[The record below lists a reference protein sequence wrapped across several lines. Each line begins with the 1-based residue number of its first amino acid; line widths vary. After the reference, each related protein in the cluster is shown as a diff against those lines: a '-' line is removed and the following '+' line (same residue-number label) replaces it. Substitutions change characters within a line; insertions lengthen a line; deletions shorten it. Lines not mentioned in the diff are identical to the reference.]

1 MLRHWLTT
9 SSGSS
14 GRVERSL
21 SVGMY
26 EGKNVIVTGSSRGIG
41 AMLTRHFL
49 DEGATVVGIARGPAN
64 CEHQRYLHHQADLA
78 VPAEIQQL
86 FVGLRKTVQTID
98 IVINS
103 AAVLTSQY
111 ALIMPAAAAQS
122 MLNLNLLAP
131 FLVAR
136 EAAKLMRKAKSGRII
151 NISSMAV
158 SLEPEGDSVYAACK
172 AGLTTLSNILAKE
185 FAAFNVTCNTLGITA
200 IETDMLKQLP
210 HDKIDAV
217 VARLP
222 IPRYATADDIVNV
235 IDFYASE
242 RSGYI
247 TAQTI
252 YLGGVH

>member
-1 MLRHWLTT
+1 M
-9 SSGSS
+9 GQ
-14 GRVERSL
+14 
-21 SVGMY
+21 Y
-26 EGKNVIVTGSSRGIG
+26 DGKNVIVTGSSRGVG
-41 AMLTRHFL
+41 ELLTRHFL
-49 DEGATVVGIARGPAN
+49 DGGATVIGVARGPAR
-64 CEHQRYLHHQADLA
+64 CEHERYRHHPADIA
-78 VPAEIQQL
+78 EPAEVQKL
-86 FVGLRKTVQTID
+86 FASLRTSVKSID
-98 IVINS
+98 IVINN

-111 ALIMPAAAAQS
+111 AMIMPAGAAQA
-122 MLNLNLLAP
+122 MVNLNLLAP

-136 EAAKLMRKAKSGRII
+136 EAAKLMRKAKAGRII

-185 FAAFNVTCNTLGITA
+185 FASFNVTCNTLGITA

-210 HDKIDAV
+210 RDKIDAV

-222 IPRYATADDIVNV
+222 IPRYATADDILNV
-235 IDFYASE
+235 IDFFASE
-242 RSGYI
+242 RSGYV